1 MTLTD
6 ADGSSAEIH
15 KQAHVLVGYLQFLLA
30 VAEDT
35 I

>member
-1 MTLTD
+1 MALTD
-6 ADGSSAEIH
+6 AKGSSAEIH
-15 KQAHVLVGYLQFLLA
+15 KQAHVLFADVQRLLP